1 MTENK
6 IYKITTSSRI
16 HFLLTVFIIPII
28 CLIPTMFLVGKL
40 EASNRDLFGVITFI
54 LVGLYFLGGW
64 KLSKTTSK
72 AKLVIQI
79 IESGLKIKW
88 EKNYILYK
96 YPDKL
101 IGWQEIDSYKFTPD
115 QHFDIFKIK
124 LHGQRNFKFEHASN
138 DKDDFRSFY
147 AVFRRIVR
155 ERNNSLP
162 KNQMIKEAPTIY
174 DGVPGKIL
182 MGIGYLTSAA
192 GVILVPWAIIIG
204 QKINPATIFGFLAAM
219 AGGIFTISQVK
230 SKQRKINKNA

>member
-6 IYKITTSSRI
+6 TYKITTSSRI
-16 HFLLTVFIIPII
+16 HFLLTIFILPII
-28 CLIPTMFLVGKL
+28 CLIPTMFIVGKL
-40 EASNRDLFGVITFI
+40 EASNRDLFGVVTFI
-54 LVGLYFLGGW
+54 LVGLYFIGGW

-101 IGWQEIDSYKFTPD
+101 IDWQEIDWYKFTPD

-124 LHGQRNFKFEHASN
+124 ISGQRNFKFEHASD

-147 AVFRRIVR
+147 AAFRRIVR

-162 KNQMIKEAPTIY
+162 KNQMIKEAPNIY
-174 DGVPGKIL
+174 DGVTGKIL
-182 MGIGYLTSAA
+182 MGIGYLTIAA

-204 QKINPATIFGFLAAM
+204 QKINPATIFGLLAAM

-230 SKQRKINKNA
+230 SKQRKNNKSG